1 MSLLPAALPNRKAAI
16 VKTAFLTACA
26 ALLTLVVPAALY
38 AQPITYNL
46 VLTPQAGFT
55 VGGTGSFTI
64 EGAPASSGISD
75 YSLALHNLDNLS
87 FTLAG
92 QTFSS
97 PGDGTL
103 LVEFLNGSLRDITF
117 SQELAADPN
126 HRFSL
131 HTTDRYVFA
140 YNNEQSQSVGTFT
153 ATQAPASSPV
163 PEPASLLLLTTGLLS
178 GAALLHRRMEVQAIG

>member
-1 MSLLPAALPNRKAAI
+1 MHFLPAALRNRK
-16 VKTAFLTACA
+16 TASLITACA
-26 ALLTLVVPAALY
+26 AILTVLVPAALQ

-75 YSLALHNLDNLS
+75 YTLALHNLDSLS

-92 QTFSS
+92 QTFTS

-103 LVEFLNGSLRDITF
+103 LIEFLNGSLRDITF

-126 HRFSL
+126 NRFSL

-140 YNNEQSQSVGTFT
+140 YNNEQSQSIGTFT

-163 PEPASLLLLTTGLLS
+163 PEPASLLLLTTGLLG
-178 GAALLHRRMEVQAIG
+178 GAATLYRRMTPQAIS